1 MPGEV
6 IVAVATAGMGLLAV
20 IVAKSKCFFRNVD
33 DEGLQWGV
41 AFSDRPVMPDNG
53 KYEKVDI
60 RDQDVL
66 ILKK

>member
-6 IVAVATAGMGLLAV
+6 IAAVATAGMGLLAV

-33 DEGLQWGV
+33 DEGLQWGI
-41 AFSDRPVMPDNG
+41 AFSDRQVMPDNG
-53 KYEKVDI
+53 KYEKLDMN
-60 RDQDVL
+60 QDVL

>member
-6 IVAVATAGMGLLAV
+6 IAAVATAGMGLLAV

-33 DEGLQWGV
+33 DEGLQWGI
-41 AFSDRPVMPDNG
+41 AFSDRQVMPDNG
-53 KYEKVDI
+53 KYEKVDMN
-60 RDQDVL
+60 QDVL

>member
-6 IVAVATAGMGLLAV
+6 IAAVATAGMGLLAV
-20 IVAKSKCFFRNVD
+20 IVAKSKCFFRSVD

-41 AFSDRPVMPDNG
+41 AFSDRQVMPDRG
-53 KYEKVDI
+53 KYEKVDLN
-60 RDQDVL
+60 QDVL